1 MENFNG
7 FLLRQERMKKNYS
20 QAGICKGICTPSYLC
35 KIEQGKAEP
44 SQDILVKLFHT
55 LGIQYCTDQKLILK
69 AESFF
74 QKFFSMIEVEED
86 ITECKA
92 FFDHYSKELEAS
104 ELHIEYHIYLF
115 YIYILNDPSLALKEK
130 IYLEKLKSYMNEKLK
145 AIYYYFCAVL
155 IGKNKEAIE
164 YLKKSIHLSP
174 SSYYYYY
181 LGKILFHIGDY
192 EECIVNAEKAYRLA
206 FEDGNPYVL
215 ISSSFLVG
223 SCHCF
228 YHNHHSAKLYY
239 ERAIALTRGYKIK
252 VKDYAYYNLA
262 TSFLETADYQE
273 ALYYFD
279 KVKKLDEDEAHF
291 FIYLQKMAYLYLK
304 MDDMEKA
311 KEKINDMKKILVNL
325 NNNVDIYRIMLENLE
340 IMIKKDYLK
349 DSRYEETLI
358 YLYNKVEDVLGY
370 GLKRFYAIKWIEL
383 LKTQRKYKEALQ
395 ISEIMRIS

>member
-1 MENFNG
+1 M
-7 FLLRQERMKKNYS
+7 
-20 QAGICKGICTPSYLC
+20 
-35 KIEQGKAEP
+35 
-44 SQDILVKLFHT
+44 
-55 LGIQYCTDQKLILK
+55 
-69 AESFF
+69 
-74 QKFFSMIEVEED
+74 
-86 ITECKA
+86 
-92 FFDHYSKELEAS
+92 
-104 ELHIEYHIYLF
+104 
-115 YIYILNDPSLALKEK
+115 
-130 IYLEKLKSYMNEKLK
+130 
-145 AIYYYFCAVL
+145 
-155 IGKNKEAIE
+155 
-164 YLKKSIHLSP
+164 
-174 SSYYYYY
+174 
-181 LGKILFHIGDY
+181 
-192 EECIVNAEKAYRLA
+192 
-206 FEDGNPYVL
+206 
-215 ISSSFLVG
+215 
-223 SCHCF
+223 
-228 YHNHHSAKLYY
+228 
-239 ERAIALTRGYKIK
+239 
-252 VKDYAYYNLA
+252 KDYAYYNLA
-262 TSFLETADYQE
+262 TSFLETADYHE